1 MSTKWLHWLGRED
14 SNLRMAESKSDQ
26 FTNEINSHSGNKRD
40 FASKSINDL
49 GVVPERDR
57 KLTLL
62 VLVTKP
68 SGKPGR
74 FFAYVRDEL
83 IVTSR
88 QPFLDGARAL
98 LARGYDPA
106 TPYNMR
112 HASSATLSFVTTT
125 IGHAAGLRVSDTRTP
140 RFQKFVP
147 FKGPID
153 EEDEAAEAAE

>member
-1 MSTKWLHWLGRED
+1 L
-14 SNLRMAESKSDQ
+14 
-26 FTNEINSHSGNKRD
+26 I
-40 FASKSINDL
+40 
-49 GVVPERDR
+49 
-57 KLTLL
+57 
-62 VLVTKP
+62 VLVIKP
-68 SGKPGR
+68 SGKAGR
-74 FFAYVRDEL
+74 FLGYIGDEL

-112 HASSATLSFVTTT
+112 HASSAMQSFATTT
-125 IGHAAGLRVSDTRTP
+125 IGHAAGLSVSDTRTP
-140 RFQKFVP
+140 RFQKFTP